1 MVEII
6 IISTLIIAIG
16 MAFLLIK
23 VLSNKEGRFSSQHI
37 HDSKAMRERGIHCVM
52 DQDREMRRSNRLAVS
67 ERNINK

>member
-6 IISTLIIAIG
+6 IISTLIIAISVV
-16 MAFLLIK
+16 FLCIK
-23 VLSNKEGRFSSQHI
+23 LVFRKDGRFSSQHI

-67 ERNINK
+67 ERNIN

>member
-1 MVEII
+1 MMKILLF
-6 IISTLIIAIG
+6 STLIIAIG

-52 DQDREMRRSNRLAVS
+52 DQDREMRRRSRFAVTEKS
-67 ERNINK
+67 K